1 MGNFFRSLLG
11 LPGPHPV
18 LIDNRNLF
26 EAFDQ
31 GRPLAHYSFVVCD
44 TELTGLN
51 RRRDEII
58 SIGAVRIEG
67 LQILPGETFH
77 RYIRPRN
84 IDPNQATLIHRITPE
99 QLRGVPPVEEV
110 LPGFVRFCGDAL
122 IVGHFVDI
130 DMHFLNR
137 AARRVLGGT
146 LSNPSID
153 TMRLARAYKEARC
166 RDYYGHC
173 DQSMS
178 YNLDELSNEFHLP
191 RFKPHDALEDAL
203 QTAYLFLFLVKKFRH
218 GGIRTLRELYRAGR
232 TLGLVG

>member
-1 MGNFFRSLLG
+1 MLDLFRSLFR
-11 LPGPHPV
+11 LPAPHPV
-18 LIDNRNLF
+18 LLENREIF
-26 EAFDQ
+26 RDFDQ
-31 GRPLAHYSFVVCD
+31 GRPLADYTFVVCD

-58 SIGAVRIEG
+58 SIGAVRIVD
-67 LQILPGETFH
+67 LQIVPGETFH
-77 RYIRPRN
+77 RYVRPGN

-99 QLRGVPPVEEV
+99 LLRNAPPMEEV
-110 LPGFVRFCGDAL
+110 LPDFVRFCGDAL
-122 IVGHFVDI
+122 IVGHFVGI

-166 RDYYGHC
+166 RDYYGFC

-178 YNLDELSNEFHLP
+178 YNLDDLSEEFHLP

-203 QTAYLFLFLVKKFRH
+203 QTAYLFLFLLKKFRH
-218 GGIRTLRELYRAGR
+218 GGIRTLKELYRSGR
-232 TLGLVG
+232 SFGRIS

>member
-218 GGIRTLRELYRAGR
+218 GGICTLRELYRAGR

>member
-1 MGNFFRSLLG
+1 MAAFFRSLFR
-11 LPGPHPV
+11 LPAPHPV
-18 LIDNRNLF
+18 LLENRELF
-26 EAFDQ
+26 RDFDQ
-31 GRPLAHYSFVVCD
+31 GRPLGEYTFVVCD

-58 SIGAVRIEG
+58 SIGAVRLRD
-67 LQILPGETFH
+67 LQIVPGETFH

-84 IDPNQATLIHRITPE
+84 TDPNQATLIHRITPE
-99 QLRGVPPVEEV
+99 QLRDAPSIEDV
-110 LPGFVRFCGDAL
+110 LPDFVRFCGDAL
-122 IVGHFVDI
+122 LVGHFVAI

-146 LSNPSID
+146 LSNPGID

-166 RDYYGHC
+166 RDYYGYC

-178 YNLDELSNEFHLP
+178 YNLDDLSREFHLP

-203 QTAYLFLFLVKKFRH
+203 QTAYLFLFLLKKFRH
-218 GGIRTLRELYRAGR
+218 GGIRTLKELYRSGR
-232 TLGLVG
+232 TLDRIF

>member
-1 MGNFFRSLLG
+1 MISLFRTLFG
-11 LPGPHPV
+11 LPAPHPV
-18 LIDNRNLF
+18 LLDNRALF
-26 EAFDQ
+26 RDFDQ
-31 GRPLAHYSFVVCD
+31 GRPLNEYTFVVCD

-58 SIGAVRIEG
+58 SIGAVRIVD
-67 LQILPGETFH
+67 LQIVPGETFH

-84 IDPNQATLIHRITPE
+84 IDPNKATLIHRITPE
-99 QLRGVPPVEEV
+99 RLRTAPPMEEV
-110 LPGFVRFCGDAL
+110 LPDFVRFCGDAL
-122 IVGHFVDI
+122 LVGHFVAI

-166 RDYYGHC
+166 RDYYGFC

-178 YNLDELSNEFHLP
+178 YNLDDLSAEFHLP

-203 QTAYLFLFLVKKFRH
+203 QTAYLFLFLLKKFRH
-218 GGIRTLRELYRAGR
+218 GGIRTLKELYRSGR
-232 TLGLVG
+232 TLGRIA